1 MSSFLKMSG
10 LPRACYMMCPLSF
23 LQYLAKMHQGGIKDV
38 ILKFYQSRHPKILVE
53 KEMSRF
59 NFFF

>member
-1 MSSFLKMSG
+1 
-10 LPRACYMMCPLSF
+10 MMCPLSF
-23 LQYLAKMHQGGIKDV
+23 LQYLAKMDQGGIKDV

-59 NFFF
+59 NFFFLGGEVTRKKKEERKT